1 MRGPQYGAIMASH
14 LTAILQCC
22 GLSATGDRHQC
33 DAILRP
39 SFPVHKGREQN
50 RSIDTVGAV
59 LQGVIPR
66 RAAISSLLAVIPL
79 TCGCTHLGQWWQ
91 NGLKVGPNYMP
102 PGAPV
107 ADTWIDAGHASLST
121 NPLDEISWWT
131 VFHDPEL
138 NRLVDMAWQQ
148 NLDLRAAGARIVEAR
163 ARRSI
168 AVGNLFPQS
177 QTAVSAFAHGQIS
190 RNIGLPLPN
199 PLNVW
204 ADGFNASWELDF
216 WGRFRR
222 SIEAAEA
229 NTGAAAE
236 DYSDAAVMMVSE
248 VARNYVQLRTFEQ
261 RLVFARENVEIQR
274 KSLGIAEARFE
285 QGTTTELDVR
295 QAKATLA
302 QTQSTIPP
310 LEAGRRQAAN
320 QLCILLGMPVTDL
333 ATQLGAA
340 PIPDAAAELA
350 IGIPADL
357 LCRRPD
363 VRKAERQVAAQSAQI
378 GVAEA
383 DFYPQVGVTGFIGY
397 ASHDLSTLFDR
408 SSFLSFILPTLQWK
422 ILNYGRIVNNV
433 RAQNALLCAATL
445 TYQKTALTAGRE
457 VEDALVQFI
466 QAKLQARFLEESVF
480 ESRRAVQL
488 VLEQFEGGVVDYNR
502 VFTTQTQLVTQQ
514 DQLGSARGNIA
525 LSLILVYKA
534 LGGGWELNGDGRGK
548 VTIIDSIN
556 NEGVPPTPVNE

>member
-1 MRGPQYGAIMASH
+1 MASD
-14 LTAILQCC
+14 LTAILYFC
-22 GLSATGDRHQC
+22 GLSAIRHDGRSASSLSKPNFETKGAAAKPERVGDLGQ
-33 DAILRP
+33 IL
-39 SFPVHKGREQN
+39 
-50 RSIDTVGAV
+50 
-59 LQGVIPR
+59 PR
-66 RAAISSLLAVIPL
+66 RAAISRVLAVVPFA
-79 TCGCTHLGQWWQ
+79 CGCTHLDHWWH
-91 NGLKVGPNYMP
+91 NGFKVGPNYAP
-102 PGAPV
+102 PSAPV
-107 ADTWIDAGHASLST
+107 ADTWIDAGHVNLKAG
-121 NPLDEISWWT
+121 PVDEISWWT
-131 VFHDPEL
+131 VFRDPEL

-190 RNIGLPLPN
+190 RNLGLPLPN

-222 SIEAAEA
+222 SIESAEA
-229 NTGAAAE
+229 NAAAAAE
-236 DYSDAAVMMVSE
+236 DYGDAAVMMVSE

-261 RLVFARENVEIQR
+261 RLVFARANTEIQR
-274 KSLGIAEARFE
+274 KSLGIAQARFE
-285 QGTTTELDVR
+285 EGTTTELDVR
-295 QAKATLA
+295 QAKSTLA

-333 ATQLGAA
+333 TGQLGSG
-340 PIPDAAAELA
+340 PIPDAPAELA
-350 IGIPADL
+350 VGIPADL

-383 DFYPQVGVTGFIGY
+383 DFYPQIGVTGFIGY

-408 SSFLSFILPTLQWK
+408 SSFLSFVLPTLQWK
-422 ILNYGRIVNNV
+422 ILNYGRIINNV
-433 RAQNALLCAATL
+433 RAQNALLCAATF
-445 TYQKTALTAGRE
+445 TYQKTVLTAGRE

-466 QAKLQARFLEESVF
+466 QAKLQAQFLEESVN
-480 ESRRAVQL
+480 ESQRAVQL
-488 VLEQFEGGVVDYNR
+488 VVEQFQGGVVDYNR

-514 DQLGSARGNIA
+514 DQLGSARGTIA

-534 LGGGWELNGDGRGK
+534 LGGGWELYGDGQGK
-548 VTIIDSIN
+548 VTIH
-556 NEGVPPTPVNE
+556 EPPVAEPLPPTPAIE